1 MKVISDFMIMPT
13 KPRLV
18 SSVELRSP
26 VKQEPKSK
34 PIAGNEHNPTYEW
47 IEHQVGQAI
56 W

>member
-18 SSVELRSP
+18 SSVELRTP
-26 VKQEPKSK
+26 VKQELK
-34 PIAGNEHNPTYEW
+34 PLPSNEHTPTYEW
-47 IEHQVGQAI
+47 IEHQVGPAL